1 MQATQDFIK
10 AIVVYNP
17 LDLTKSDYAEL
28 EYAENKPLSRYL
40 DGLPENVNWAV
51 TIDGLMID
59 HRAADLII
67 PTPNSTIVVVPEIEG
82 GEGGAGAALA
92 IVATVALS
100 VFAPMAGG
108 AIASAMGYSS
118 TGVVAAIAAA
128 GVSIAGGLLISAL
141 TPVAETP
148 ELEAQSEKSSF
159 GIDGAKNTSTENI
172 PVPVIY
178 GEHAFGG
185 NYIDL
190 YTENTTDANGADTQ
204 YVYGRIAIS
213 EGPIDSVFDL
223 KINDQ
228 PIENFENVTV
238 DYRLGTDNQNV
249 SEWFD
254 KTITMFNDGRTVKKD
269 SNVIYSTSQEVDKLR
284 ADIVFPAGLYRNRTS
299 DVGIKDQAVRISIR
313 WRETG
318 STEWLYLSY
327 DADGAP
333 IGVTDDTV
341 SIIIED
347 TSSKAVRRS
356 FFTPKLTEGF
366 YDIQVI
372 RVTDD
377 RELTTQQD
385 EFILSDVGEIILD
398 TTALPNTAWVAF
410 RAMLS
415 DDITGIPKFTGS
427 ARGRVL
433 DIYDHEGNVTDTRW
447 SNNPRDVELD
457 MMLNTRYGASAS
469 KETIDFAA
477 RAEWAEFCDEAGLT
491 FDGVFD
497 TLSNIEDETRHV
509 YIAGRA
515 ERVSSGARSSVV
527 FDAPSEPVML
537 FGDGNMVDGSFNL
550 TYIGTDERVNDIE
563 IQFFDKESEYQQRS
577 ARQVDEYSI
586 ARGQAVKSSSVFR
599 KGVTNIERADREAV
613 LLMNKNHLIRRTA
626 KWRAPIE
633 ALHCAAGDVVRVQR
647 SEVDW
652 SEGGRILEASVD
664 AGVTRFKLDHP
675 VKVRSDRN
683 YSIVVHMNAVAL
695 GSYAVTSKAGNL
707 VTVDGV
713 IDKASK
719 LRFAINGED
728 YGVSRVIEGGSTTD
742 LLLETRAQGANLVGL
757 TGTLHRTDEMVTYSV
772 DPVVETLTTDEIFVS
787 EAVEPPHTY
796 ANFIFGRNAEV
807 ERLFR
812 ITKIEFDGA
821 EFDIEA
827 QEYNA
832 DVYNDTP
839 VTPSV
844 KSYGSARTFNNVLNL
859 EAEEILTKVAGGY
872 RSTARVT
879 WDAPATGEYI
889 NAIVQMSKNGNRYR
903 RIGRFIDECE
913 VELKVGDVVSFR
925 VLARTT
931 DGVVAAKNAPTVTLT
946 AQGFHYRP
954 DAPTNWSAKTGPR
967 TVTLVMSGSFED
979 YDDGIALYRFYGAA
993 TDDFSTASLLGEGR
1007 VTSFLA
1013 NPDANVDLQHYW
1025 VTAVSL
1031 EGKESD
1037 PSATISATPGL
1048 LDYGDLSPE
1057 ITDKLNS
1064 IDEVFTSVDDF
1075 IAENASKISTISDAQ
1090 DAADVV
1096 IQEAQDSINSID
1108 GRVTE
1113 TQSKVDDLESRAN
1126 SADGT
1131 IASIEEKNIDLSLSV
1146 DGLSADLLSEQIL
1159 RVAGDVVNSAHRV
1172 GTTASTDEGFAAVD
1186 QQFLSVTDSIS
1197 SLSNFQQT
1205 AEATFGDTTAIFN
1218 EEITSFADAVSAL
1231 SESTRSLETTLGDTS
1246 AIFNEEITTFSDAVS
1261 SVSTQYSELVA
1272 TYGSTETA
1280 EMWAN
1285 AAATSASEAAVIKSD
1300 TDIVASAVRD
1310 DRLLAETA
1318 RNQAETYRTEA
1329 VTAKESAETS
1339 ESNAAT
1345 SAGIA
1350 ATSANT
1356 AGEKA
1361 DAAAQHASVAS
1372 TKATDAETKADAAE
1386 TARIAAE
1393 TAKSRAETAE
1403 TNAASSESNAAGSAS
1418 TAATY
1423 ATLASNSANDA
1434 GNSAS
1439 AASSSA
1445 SLAATKADDASQYSI
1460 SADEA
1465 RNEATTAKNSAY
1477 TYSQESAQ
1485 SATNA
1490 AGSAS
1495 AAERSAK
1502 VATQSIG
1509 SEAFRNATFQELS
1522 GGFPIG
1528 VNRQAASSGKSA
1540 TYVTNANAPYGG
1552 YILLQN
1558 NNTSGSH
1565 LEPYVYINNSTSDG
1579 LVVPTDGKATKGLRV
1594 TIEIAKEAGNWA
1606 GAHARVSWIGSV
1618 SGGTDKWVNY
1628 FFHDYLSGENNVVQT
1643 LEFDC
1648 YQPEGVTGST
1658 VSLRVHVFG
1667 NSNLNGTM
1675 RTLRAQIHKIS
1686 VKPLTET
1693 ASSFITQ
1700 KAVEDIKGNLASSLV
1715 LGVTAGNK
1723 GSLLELKAADG
1734 SAGSYSLAQISA
1746 DDIILDGTISE
1757 AKFAN
1762 TIKSDNFS
1770 PGSAGWRI
1778 RRDGSAEF
1786 NGPVISRSMLIN
1798 SGQFTYS
1805 GTLSAGDIIPFIN
1818 SGIRMGKNEVW
1829 NAFEETYVMHA
1840 AVVTGMTA
1848 PGGFDPLNTFWGIE
1862 TNVSNGGRWWGYNE
1876 AAPNAEWNKD
1886 PSTLVTMNGAT
1897 GTSQRMFFNARFV
1910 ARGGAYAINP
1920 VIRWRVLKVT

>member
-1 MQATQDFIK
+1 MQVTQDFIK

-28 EYAENKPLSRYL
+28 DYAENKPLSCYL
-40 DGLPENVNWAV
+40 DGLPESVNWAV
-51 TIDGLMID
+51 TIDGSLVD
-59 HRAADLII
+59 QRAADLII
-67 PTPNSTIVVVPEIEG
+67 PTPNSTIVVIPEIEG
-82 GEGGAGAALA
+82 GDGGAGAALA

-141 TPVAETP
+141 TPTAETP

-190 YTENTTDANGADTQ
+190 YTENTTDANGTDTQ

-223 KINDQ
+223 KINNQ

-254 KTITMFNDGRTVKKD
+254 KTITMVNDGRTVKKD
-269 SNVIYSTSQEVDKLR
+269 SNVVYSTSQEIDKLR

-299 DVGIKDQAVRISIR
+299 DVGIKDQAILIAIR
-313 WRETG
+313 WREAG
-318 STEWLYLSY
+318 SEEWVYLAY

-333 IGVTDDTV
+333 IGVSDDTA
-341 SIIIED
+341 SIRIED

-372 RVTDD
+372 RITED
-377 RELTTQQD
+377 RDLTTQQD

-652 SEGGRILEASVD
+652 SEGGRILDASVD
-664 AGVTRFKLDHP
+664 AGVTRLKLDHP

-695 GSYAVTSKAGNL
+695 GSYSVTSKAGNL
-707 VTVDGV
+707 ITVNGV
-713 IDKASK
+713 VDKKSK
-719 LRFAINGED
+719 LRFAINGDD
-728 YGVSRVIEGGSTTD
+728 YGVSRVIEGDATTD
-742 LLLETRAQGANLVGL
+742 LLLETRAQSANLVGA

-772 DPVVETLTTDEIFVS
+772 DAVSETITTDEIFVS
-787 EAVEPPHTY
+787 EAFELPHTY

-832 DVYNDTP
+832 DVYSDEP
-839 VTPSV
+839 FTPSV
-844 KSYGSARTFNNVLNL
+844 KSTGSAKTFNNVLNL

-872 RSTARVT
+872 KSTAHVT
-879 WDAPATGEYI
+879 WDAPATGEYV

-903 RIGRFIDECE
+903 RIGRFIDACE

-967 TVTLVMSGSFED
+967 TVTLVMSGSFDE
-979 YDDGIALYRFYGAA
+979 YDDGIALYRFYGAS
-993 TDDFSTASLLGEGR
+993 TDDFSLASLLGEGR

-1013 NPDANVDLQHYW
+1013 NPDANPDLRHYW
-1025 VTAVSL
+1025 VTAISL

-1037 PSATISATPGL
+1037 PSATISATPDL
-1048 LDYGDLSPE
+1048 LGYGDLSQD
-1057 ITDKLNS
+1057 IIDRLDG
-1064 IDEVFTSVDDF
+1064 IDETFLSVDEF
-1075 IAENASKISTISDAQ
+1075 ISSNASTISTISDAQ
-1090 DAADVV
+1090 AAADLV
-1096 IQEAQDSINSID
+1096 IQDAQNNIASID

-1113 TQSKVDDLESRAN
+1113 TQTKVSDLESRASSTDN
-1126 SADGT
+1126 V
-1131 IASIEEKNIDLSLSV
+1131 IASIEEKNIDLSLSI
-1146 DGLSADLLSEQIL
+1146 DGFEADLLSEQIL
-1159 RVAGDVVNSAHRV
+1159 RVAGDVVSSAHRV
-1172 GTTASTDEGFAAVD
+1172 GATAATEESFASVD
-1186 QQFLSVTDSIS
+1186 QQFLTVADSLS
-1197 SLSNFQQT
+1197 SLSTFQQT
-1205 AEATFGDTTAIFN
+1205 VEATFGDTTAIFD

-1231 SESTRSLETTLGDTS
+1231 TEFTRSLETSLGDTS
-1246 AIFNEEITTFSDAVS
+1246 AIFSEEITSFSGAVS
-1261 SVSTQYSELVA
+1261 SLATQYTELVA

-1280 EMWAN
+1280 EAWAN
-1285 AAATSASEAAVIKSD
+1285 AAATSAEEAAVIKSD
-1300 TDIVASAVRD
+1300 TDIVAAATRD

-1339 ESNAAT
+1339 EANAAT

-1350 ATSANT
+1350 VTTANT
-1356 AGEKA
+1356 AGEHA

-1372 TKATDAETKADAAE
+1372 TKATDAYQ
-1386 TARIAAE
+1386 
-1393 TAKSRAETAE
+1393 
-1403 TNAASSESNAAGSAS
+1403 
-1418 TAATY
+1418 Y
-1423 ATLASNSANDA
+1423 AISANE
-1434 GNSAS
+1434 S
-1439 AASSSA
+1439 
-1445 SLAATKADDASQYSI
+1445 
-1460 SADEA
+1460 

-1495 AAERSAK
+1495 SAEKFAK
-1502 VATQSIG
+1502 VATQSVG
-1509 SEAFRNATFQELS
+1509 SEAFKNATFQELS
-1522 GGFPIG
+1522 GGFPVG
-1528 VNRQAASSGKSA
+1528 VNTQAASSGKYA
-1540 TYVTNANAPYGG
+1540 TYVTDSNARYGG

-1558 NNTSGSH
+1558 NNTDGSH
-1565 LEPYVYINNSTSDG
+1565 LEPYVFINNSTSDG
-1579 LVVPTDGKATKGLRV
+1579 LVVPTDGKDTKGLRV

-1628 FFHDYLSGENNVVQT
+1628 FFDDYLSGENDVVQT

-1648 YQPEGVTGST
+1648 FQPEGVTGST

-1693 ASSFITQ
+1693 SSSYITQ
-1700 KAVEDIKGNLASSLV
+1700 KAVEDIQGNLASSLV

-1723 GSLLELKAADG
+1723 GSLLSLKAADG

-1757 AKFAN
+1757 AKFAS
-1762 TIKSDNFS
+1762 TIKSDNFVA
-1770 PGSAGWRI
+1770 GSSGWRI
-1778 RRDGSAEF
+1778 KRNGDAEF
-1786 NGPVISRSMLIN
+1786 NGAVISRSMLIN

-1829 NAFEETYVMHA
+1829 NAFKETYVMHA

-1848 PGGFDPLNTFWGIE
+1848 SGGFDPLNTFWGIE
-1862 TNVSNGGRWWGYNE
+1862 TNVSNGGRWWGYNQ
-1876 AAPNAEWNKD
+1876 AAPNEEWQQD
-1886 PSTLVTMNGAT
+1886 PGTLVTMNGAT